1 MAEDRLN
8 AWEVLFRHAL
18 ALIDAV
24 AEAAPPLE
32 DWSFGGGTVLMR
44 RHRHRFSKDVDI
56 FIDDPQYLPYFNPRV
71 STRAEALTERYI
83 EQAGFVKL
91 YFPEGEIDFVV
102 CRPLT
107 RKPFVTE
114 TVLGRAV
121 RVETSAEIIAKK
133 VHHRGPEFTSRDLF
147 DLALVA
153 GKEPE
158 ALAGI
163 RSILDAGRDAI
174 LARIETHDAP
184 LRKTFAALE
193 TLDFRPTYEEC
204 IETVKEV
211 LRSV

>member
-1 MAEDRLN
+1 MAEDRLST
-8 AWEVLFRHAL
+8 WEILFRHAL

-56 FIDDPQYLPYFNPRV
+56 FIEDPQYLPYFSPRV
-71 STRAEALTERYI
+71 STRAEALTTKYI
-83 EQAGFVKL
+83 EQSGFVKL

-102 CRPLT
+102 SGPLT
-107 RKPFVTE
+107 PNPVVTE

-121 RVETSAEIIAKK
+121 RVETSAEIIARK
-133 VHHRGPEFTSRDLF
+133 VRHRGQEFTSRDLF

-153 GKEPE
+153 TREPE

-163 RSILDAGRDAI
+163 RSLLDARREAI
-174 LARIETHDAP
+174 LARIATHDAP

-204 IETVKEV
+204 IETVKDV